1 LEKWLKDIKL
11 EFETMN
17 TFEKKL
23 NKLEDELEIHREHKA
38 VNDNYILNFLFYP
51 KTRTAEFKVLNLV
64 QDVPPSRLTAIKETI
79 SEVHDLGNRLLAES
93 RHWIL
98 DFNKI
103 YYLFP
108 PKVKKDKRGNK
119 KVIQYREL
127 LHIYESIFT
136 GKPLEYDLVMKEF
149 LEIIQLHY
157 YGRYEQY
164 EMSKPKDPD
173 DQSKQLLLAVLRA
186 NLFMAYAKKL
196 GIMNLGGI
204 CVDVSNWLIDEG
216 VKEYIKEIGFDECR
230 SGLFLLGY
238 LLGEVANAQYS
249 DNKKSK
255 PVLGKLNYQGMDLKR
270 IQILSLEIFE
280 KLQQYKKLDPK
291 VENIHA
297 QFKKIMDKHSRKW
310 PLNHIENVFYIL
322 SGYAFN
328 THQIIRKAA
337 EKKEK

>member
-1 LEKWLKDIKL
+1 DEKL
-11 EFETMN
+11 TS
-17 TFEKKL
+17 
-23 NKLEDELEIHREHKA
+23 LEDELEIHRERKA
-38 VNDNYILNFLFYP
+38 KSDNYILNFLFYH
-51 KTRTAEFKVLNLV
+51 KSQAELRVLNLV
-64 QDVPPSRLTAIKETI
+64 QDVPPSRLTVIKEVI
-79 SEVHDLGNRLLAES
+79 SEVHDLGNRLLGES

-108 PKVKKDKRGNK
+108 PKFDKKANK
-119 KVIQYREL
+119 IIQYREL

-136 GKPLEYDLVMKEF
+136 GKPLEYELVIKEF
-149 LEIIQLHY
+149 LEIIQLY
-157 YGRYEQY
+157 YYDRYERY
-164 EMSKPKDPD
+164 RMPKPKSPD
-173 DQSKQLLLAVLRA
+173 DQSRQLLLAILRA
-186 NLFMAYAKKL
+186 NLFIVYAKKL